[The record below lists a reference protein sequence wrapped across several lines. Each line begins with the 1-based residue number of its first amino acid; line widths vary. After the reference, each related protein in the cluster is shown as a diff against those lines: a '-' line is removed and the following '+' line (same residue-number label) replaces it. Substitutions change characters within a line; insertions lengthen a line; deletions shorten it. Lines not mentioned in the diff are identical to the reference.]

1 MWWGK
6 RPHKPPAGTS
16 PQQSPL
22 ETKDE
27 PKGPAAFDP
36 HKLPEQKKLPK
47 GLQKIID
54 EADEEENFYDEL
66 VEGYTPAS
74 TEFSVRYAAYAARL
88 RTILLAAHRYTAYA
102 FELGESFRPTLHP
115 WLVRGT
121 YGVSFA
127 YILGDVSYEGYKAFR
142 HNQRVLNPQLELT
155 PRQQKVTERDEATP
169 TGRPMMAPSLED
181 RAAAVKP
188 GKIAPL
194 EDYRTVMLQRALF
207 QSIASIGLP
216 AFTIHSIVR
225 HSGRVMNNFKRK
237 TLRMW
242 TPIGLGLS
250 VVPFLPSLF
259 DKPVENAVEWV
270 FYKGFAA
277 YGGKEA
283 VGEAPLIGR
292 ERQLSERPKQEE
304 RKL

>member
-6 RPHKPPAGTS
+6 RPYKPPEGTS
-16 PQQSPL
+16 PQRSPL
-22 ETKDE
+22 EAKDE
-27 PKGPAAFDP
+27 PKDPAAFDP
-36 HKLPEQKKLPK
+36 HKKPEQKKLPK
-47 GLQKIID
+47 GLQKIMD

-66 VEGYTPAS
+66 VEGYTPPS
-74 TEFSVRYAAYAARL
+74 TEFSVRYAAYATRL
-88 RTILLAAHRYTAYA
+88 RNIPLAAHRYTAYA
-102 FELGESFRPTLHP
+102 FGVGESFRPAQHP

-155 PRQQKVTERDEATP
+155 SRQQKATERGEATP
-169 TGRPMMAPSLED
+169 TGGPVVAPSSED

-225 HSGRVMNNFKRK
+225 YSSRMMKNFKYK
-237 TLRMW
+237 TVKIW
-242 TPIGLGLS
+242 APIGLGLS

-259 DKPVENAVEWV
+259 DKPVEDAVEWV
-270 FYKGFAA
+270 FYKGFVA

-283 VGEAPLIGR
+283 VGEASLIGR
-292 ERQLSERPKQEE
+292 ERQLSERLKQRE
-304 RKL
+304 REL